1 MQGTNRQLL
10 SLHREAQ
17 TMTGLIAIF
26 NRSKIKQFY
35 GDNVIRINTL
45 NEKISKIQ
53 REFLVIEEG
62 DKIRHE
68 GEGNDRK
75 PVIQEGKTREEF
87 EAKLKDLLDLEIEIK
102 C

>member
-1 MQGTNRQLL
+1 MQGTNRLLL

-35 GDNVIRINTL
+35 VDNAIRINTL
-45 NEKISKIQ
+45 NEKISKMQ
-53 REFLVIEEG
+53 REFFVIEEG

-68 GEGNDRK
+68 GEGKDRK
-75 PVIQEGKTREEF
+75 PVMQEGKTREEF
-87 EAKLKDLLDLEIEIK
+87 EAKFNDLLNLEVEIK